1 MLQEQVDIV
10 QRAQEVCSKAQRFCQ
25 LKVVP
30 QQDLERCA
38 QDLQGLLD
46 SMLGTSGAAQG
57 QEQLVGLACAALELS
72 SLSLD
77 VVLALQDQ
85 STRLEKLL
93 QTAQHNA
100 EQLYLRESAV
110 QCENKLFRLC
120 VRAPAGRTVT
130 AKDVVHCSFKRL
142 QKDKNLVQAQLS
154 SFTAQ
159 CPLLEDGLE
168 VLKGFGLPVAHP
180 QNWIEQDGTQRKVH
194 EADLEA
200 LVEKHLA
207 NHVAK
212 ADVLDVLKCL
222 SLATAA
228 LKEDIFVPTY

>member
-1 MLQEQVDIV
+1 MLQDVV
-10 QRAQEVCSKAQRFCQ
+10 QRAQEVCSKAQLYCR
-25 LKVVP
+25 LKFVP
-30 QQDLERCA
+30 QQELERCA
-38 QDLQGLLD
+38 QDLQGVLD
-46 SMLGTSGAAQG
+46 SILGTAGAAQG
-57 QEQLVGLACAALELS
+57 QEQLIGLACAALELS

-77 VVLALQDQ
+77 AALALQDQ
-85 STRLEKLL
+85 VSRLENLL
-93 QTAQHNA
+93 QTSQHDA
-100 EQLYLRESAV
+100 EQLYLRELAV

-120 VRAPAGRTVT
+120 IRAPAGRTVT

-142 QKDKNLVQAQLS
+142 QKDKNLVSAQLS
-154 SFTAQ
+154 SFTSQ

-180 QNWIEQDGTQRKVH
+180 QQWIGTQRKVQL
-194 EADLEA
+194 ADLEA

-207 NHVAK
+207 NHMAK

-228 LKEDIFVPTY
+228 LEEDVFVPTYYTDRQ